1 MSFKFL
7 FKYIVI
13 GDSGVGKSC
22 LLLQF
27 TQHKFQTVHEVT
39 IGVEFGSRMVDIDGE
54 QIKLQVFDTAG
65 QETFRSIAR
74 SYYRGAAGALLVY
87 DVTRRETF
95 EHLAAWLRDAREY
108 SSPELVVIVVGNKC
122 DLEAE
127 RHVATEEGQKFA
139 EENGLVFLETSANTA
154 HNVEKAFVT
163 VATDVIKKI
172 NTGVIDP
179 HTYPGIKLGP
189 SFSQSN
195 PNAAKQQQQQQSID
209 LYSEETSKSSEGGCS
224 C

>member
-27 TQHKFQTVHEVT
+27 TEHKFQTVHEVT
-39 IGVEFGSRMVDIDGE
+39 IGVEFGSRMVQIEDQ

-95 EHLAAWLRDAREY
+95 EHLSTWLRDAKEY

-122 DLEAE
+122 DLESE
-127 RHVATEEGQKFA
+127 RQVPTEEGQKFA
-139 EENGLVFLETSANTA
+139 EENGLVFMETSAMSA
-154 HNVEKAFVT
+154 KNVEKAFVS

-172 NTGVIDP
+172 DSGVIDP

-189 SFSQSN
+189 LYIQSN
-195 PNAAKQQQQQQSID
+195 PEAAKLQQQNVVLTADKPNKESG
-209 LYSEETSKSSEGGCS
+209 GGCPY
-224 C
+224 

>member
-27 TQHKFQTVHEVT
+27 TEHKFQTVHEVT
-39 IGVEFGSRMVDIDGE
+39 IGVEFGSRMVQIDDQ

-87 DVTRRETF
+87 DVTRRDSF
-95 EHLAAWLRDAREY
+95 EHLSTWLRDAREY

-127 RHVATEEGQKFA
+127 RQVPTEEGQKFA
-139 EENGLVFLETSANTA
+139 DENGLVFMETSAMSA
-154 HNVEKAFVT
+154 KNVERAFVS
-163 VATDVIKKI
+163 VANDVIKKI
-172 NTGVIDP
+172 NDGVIDP
-179 HTYPGIKLGP
+179 NTYPGIKLGP
-189 SFSQSN
+189 AYIQSN
-195 PNAAKQQQQQQSID
+195 PEAAQAQKQNVVLTASTPAK
-209 LYSEETSKSSEGGCS
+209 ESKSGGCG

>member
-1 MSFKFL
+1 
-7 FKYIVI
+7 
-13 GDSGVGKSC
+13 
-22 LLLQF
+22 
-27 TQHKFQTVHEVT
+27 
-39 IGVEFGSRMVDIDGE
+39 MVQIDDQ

-95 EHLAAWLRDAREY
+95 DHLSTWLRDAREY

-127 RHVATEEGQKFA
+127 RQVPTEEGQKFA

-154 HNVEKAFVT
+154 QNVEKAFVS
-163 VATDVIKKI
+163 VANDVIKKI
-172 NTGVIDP
+172 DTGVIDP

-189 SFSQSN
+189 AYIQNN
-195 PNAAKQQQQQQSID
+195 PGAAKQQQQQSVD
-209 LYSEETSKSSEGGCS
+209 LYADNSQKGGSGGCA